1 VLRSVI
7 TPRMQDGFRGTSRRC
22 GGGFVKQVA
31 WNVDKNEAP
40 TFLRERI
47 EIRLDENLDGLS
59 SLA

>member
-1 VLRSVI
+1 
-7 TPRMQDGFRGTSRRC
+7 MQDGFRGTSRRC

-31 WNVDKNEAP
+31 WNVDKSEAP